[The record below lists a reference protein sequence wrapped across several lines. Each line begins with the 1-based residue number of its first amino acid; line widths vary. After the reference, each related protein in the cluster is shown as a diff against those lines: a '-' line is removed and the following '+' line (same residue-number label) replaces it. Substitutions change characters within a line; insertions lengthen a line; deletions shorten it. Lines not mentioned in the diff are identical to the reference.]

1 MEAKKIINFLSD
13 SSTEESKF
21 ATKNDMLQAVQQ
33 KKVNTMKTTLSYL
46 KQKALN
52 QVFVIILMLL
62 FQLQEI

>member
-33 KKVNTMKTTLSYL
+33 RKVNTMKTTLSYL

-62 FQLQEI
+62 F

>member
-21 ATKNDMLQAVQQ
+21 ATKNDILQAVQQ

-52 QVFVIILMLL
+52 QVFGIILMLL
-62 FQLQEI
+62 L

>member
-62 FQLQEI
+62 F

>member
-33 KKVNTMKTTLSYL
+33 KKVNTTKTTLSYL

-62 FQLQEI
+62 F